1 MARPSL
7 KEQLVDRSA
16 TVFLKR
22 GFNAA
27 SVNDIVQ
34 AAGVPKGSFYNHFAS
49 KEALAVEVL
58 GRYVDGLGLGELAD
72 THASPL
78 AQIRAHLTA
87 THRGA
92 GSGGHRVSDALLGN
106 FSTDAVAL
114 NEGLREAV
122 TQGFARWIDAVAA
135 AIARAQ
141 AAGEIQNNTD
151 AHTLARYL
159 ISSFEGAVA
168 QAKTLRT
175 GGPVDDF
182 LAVTL
187 RHRPALARTSD
198 LSRMATRA

>member
-1 MARPSL
+1 MSAMVRASL

-16 TVFLKR
+16 TVFLER

-58 GRYVDGLGLGELAD
+58 GRYVDDLGLGELAD

-87 THRGA
+87 SIAAREAA
-92 GSGGHRVSDALLGN
+92 GIEYGCLLGN

-182 LAVTL
+182 LAVSFDTVL
-187 RHRPALARTSD
+187 H
-198 LSRMATRA
+198 